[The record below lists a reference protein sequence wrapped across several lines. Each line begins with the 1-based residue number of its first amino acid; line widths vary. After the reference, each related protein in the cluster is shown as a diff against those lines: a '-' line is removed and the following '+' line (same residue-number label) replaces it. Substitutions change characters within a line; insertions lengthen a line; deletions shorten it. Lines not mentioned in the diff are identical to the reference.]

1 MNQLEEARQKINEID
16 KQIAALFEERMGC
29 VGAVAEYKKER
40 GLPIFDGSRENFVIQ
55 KNTELIKNDV
65 FKPYYMDFLKDMMN
79 VSKQYQ
85 HTLVEG
91 VRVAYC
97 GIEGAFANI
106 AAKKIFPDGLMIP
119 FDSFAKAYEAV
130 ENGDCNYAVLPTE
143 NSYAGEVG
151 QTVDLLFEGNLFVN
165 GMYSLKV
172 EQNLVGVKGATV
184 DKIKKVISHPQ
195 ALSQCATF
203 ISQQGYEKE
212 EAANTAMSAKRV
224 AEMGDIGVAAIAS
237 AETAELYDLQ
247 VIQKNINE
255 SDTNTT
261 KFAVVSRTYNE
272 NIVNKNSDVFLL
284 MFTVKNTAGS
294 LAKAISAIGQNGI
307 NLRVLKSRPT
317 KTREWQ
323 YYFYAEADGVPSSEK
338 EKKMLEALQA
348 CCETM
353 KIVGHY
359 SSDMS
364 L

>member
-1 MNQLEEARQKINEID
+1 MNQLEEARLKINAID
-16 KQIAALFEERMGC
+16 KQMAALFEERMAC
-29 VGAVAEYKKER
+29 VGQVAEFKKER
-40 GLPIFDGSRENFVIQ
+40 GLPIFDASRENDVIQ
-55 KNTELIKNDV
+55 KNTGHIKNDI
-65 FKPYYMDFLKDMMN
+65 FKPYYIDFLKDMMN
-79 VSKQYQ
+79 VSKSYQ

-106 AAKKIFPDGLMIP
+106 AAKKIFPDGLMVP
-119 FDSFAKAYEAV
+119 FGSFAEAYKAV
-130 ENGDCNYAVLPTE
+130 EDGRCNFAVLPME

-151 QTVDLLFEGNLFVN
+151 QTVDLIFEGNLFVN

-172 EQNLVGVKGATV
+172 EQNLVGVKGSSL
-184 DKIKKVISHPQ
+184 DKITKVISHPQ
-195 ALSQCATF
+195 ALSQCANF
-203 ISQQGYEKE
+203 ISEHGYEKE
-212 EAANTAMSAKRV
+212 EAANTAMAAKRV
-224 AEMGDIGVAAIAS
+224 SEMHDVTVASIAS

-261 KFAVVSRTYNE
+261 RFAVLSRTYNDS
-272 NIVNKNSDVFLL
+272 IVNKDSDVFLL

-317 KTREWQ
+317 KTKEWQ
-323 YYFYAEADGVPSSEK
+323 YYFYAEADGVPSSDNA
-338 EKKMLEALQA
+338 KKMIADLSSS
-348 CCETM
+348 CETM

-359 SSDMS
+359 SSDMHI
-364 L
+364 